1 MRGRQLEQ
9 GLMIGKEYSISFQ
22 LEAWTFSP
30 GFSNVLQ
37 FTTGAHH
44 AKLGSRVPAVWL
56 HKTAENELA
65 SLYICAD
72 VNNNV
77 DYCHH
82 TKPILD
88 TWTEIKVQVKQ
99 TRILGYKDYKYQILI
114 SGELGEYG
122 DYSELKHEIINKSPR
137 TFHNVKLFVSNE
149 IDTPVDGNIKYIE
162 YTGGL

>member
-1 MRGRQLEQ
+1 
-9 GLMIGKEYSISFQ
+9 MIGKEYSISFQ
-22 LEAWTFSP
+22 LLAWTFSP
-30 GFSNVLQ
+30 GFSNVLH

-44 AKLGSRVPAVWL
+44 GKLGSRVPAIWL

-88 TWTEIKVQVKQ
+88 TRTEIKVQVKQ
-99 TRILGYKDYKYQILI
+99 TRILGYKDYCHHTKPIL
-114 SGELGEYG
+114 
-122 DYSELKHEIINKSPR
+122 DTRTEIK
-137 TFHNVKLFVSNE
+137 V
-149 IDTPVDGNIKYIE
+149 
-162 YTGGL
+162 